1 MGILNWKENTAVF
14 GASILGTSIVGCT
27 LLGAFTAV
35 KVNTRVTRELLYTYF
50 LLGYSYVLGKSIGA
64 RKNLN
69 SDGKYEYTIY
79 IPVPVKATFSWR
91 VKDKTE

>member
-14 GASILGTSIVGCT
+14 GASILGTSVVGCT
-27 LLGAFTAV
+27 LLGAFTAA
-35 KVNTRVTRELLYTYF
+35 KVNTRITSELLYTYF

-64 RKNLN
+64 RKTLI

-79 IPVPVKATFSWR
+79 IPVPVQVKITL
-91 VKDKTE
+91 KDKTE